1 MAKIRGAST
10 TAYAVALV
18 LFVILFVFS
27 LVSAILFYTKI
38 SQADQRVAD
47 ADKKLREVATDA
59 QLASLRTTLGDRSG
73 SSGTLLVGLQQE
85 LAALRGLVAGSETAT
100 VDSIRKEMATAE
112 VTAPS
117 LMGEIRRLNAEWKA
131 SKDAASEAEAGKKS
145 AEDQLAVVQNQKA
158 AAQQEFDA
166 ALADLKSRLDQV
178 DSRNTAFQAT
188 VSDQGKTLAD
198 EMARVRSQTQGTINS
213 LRSQIDQKDKE
224 IESLNKR
231 IRELQQRSKAQ
242 AAIDPSVEPK
252 GIVAAILSERGL
264 VYINRGRSHRIQL
277 GMTFLVGDR
286 ITGLSKDEN
295 NELQGKAVV
304 EVINVMD
311 ESSVARIVK
320 ATRGNSV
327 IEGDPVFNAAYDPNV
342 HYKFVVFGEFDID
355 NTGSPSVSDRQRI
368 ETLITQSGGSVVQA
382 MTYDTDFLVLAPE
395 PKIPEPLPADV
406 IDQTRLIEHAEQ
418 TRRYN
423 QWQELLAQAKAL
435 SIPVL
440 NQNRFLSLVG
450 YYQR

>member
-38 SQADQRVAD
+38 SQADQRVAE
-47 ADKKLREVATDA
+47 AEKKLGEVATSA
-59 QLASLRTTLGDRSG
+59 QLSSLRVTLGDRGNSRETLLFDLLRELNSLRELASG
-73 SSGTLLVGLQQE
+73 STTTSVESLRKDM
-85 LAALRGLVAGSETAT
+85 AALEAT
-100 VDSIRKEMATAE
+100 S
-112 VTAPS
+112 PS
-117 LMGEIRRLNAEWKA
+117 LVGEIRRLNAEWKA
-131 SKDAASEAEAGKKS
+131 SKDAAAEAEAGKKA
-145 AEDQLAVVQNQKA
+145 AEDQLVVVQNQKA

-166 ALADLKSRLDQV
+166 AIADLKARLDQV

-198 EMARVRSQTQGTINS
+198 ELARVRSQTQGTINS

-224 IESLNKR
+224 IESLNRR

-242 AAIDPSVEPK
+242 ATIDPSIEPK
-252 GIVAAILSERGL
+252 GVVAAILSERGL
-264 VYINRGRSHRIQL
+264 VYLNRGRSHRVQL

-320 ATRGNSV
+320 ATRGNTV
-327 IEGDPVFNAAYDPNV
+327 VEGDPVFNAAYDPNV
-342 HYKFVVFGEFDID
+342 HYKFMVFGEFDID
-355 NTGSPSVSDRQRI
+355 NTGTPSVSDRQRI
-368 ETLITQSGGSVVQA
+368 ETLITQSGGSVVPR
-382 MTYDTDFLVLAPE
+382 MTYDTDFLVLSSE
-395 PKIPEPLPADV
+395 PKLPEPLPADV

-440 NQNRFLSLVG
+440 NQNRFLALVG